1 MLIPATSNIQIE
13 NTDDFDDGTND
24 KVYIYSGR
32 RDDYDDIVKWIPT
45 NLLYSR
51 MIAAEQLP

>member
-1 MLIPATSNIQIE
+1 MSTISMMAAMTRFI
-13 NTDDFDDGTND
+13 FFRR
-24 KVYIYSGR
+24 R
-32 RDDYDDIVKWIPT
+32 RDDYDDVVKWVST